1 MQKILILI
9 SDTNDLFWD
18 PKQNKVA
25 MTEPF
30 LAFFKIKQPEEE
42 NFTIH
47 DRFVTCMILN
57 FNKGLLEGRVLRM
70 CRMGFIHKM

>member
-1 MQKILILI
+1 
-9 SDTNDLFWD
+9 
-18 PKQNKVA
+18 